1 MKISRILPE
10 RMEARRKGG
19 GKGEEWD
26 NGKYEG
32 KREEGEREEGEREEG
47 ERRRRERGG
56 GERGGE
62 ERGGGEREGR
72 ERREREGDVPIWNGF
87 GTSRLLP
94 FTYSDLRYAS
104 GYLSSSTS
112 V

>member
-1 MKISRILPE
+1 ML
-10 RMEARRKGG
+10 
-19 GKGEEWD
+19 GEEER
-26 NGKYEG
+26 G
-32 KREEGEREEGEREEG
+32 RGERERRKAR
-47 ERRRRERGG
+47 ERRR
-56 GERGGE
+56 
-62 ERGGGEREGR
+62 
-72 ERREREGDVPIWNGF
+72 REGDVPIWNGF